1 MTLQVC
7 VSKFFFFFFQGSSIR
22 HCTSWACKYI
32 RDYIEW
38 STFWPKKSTEFY
50 PFSTLQVPSGR
61 QFALPS
67 WRRGCLRGLCK
78 MHRWQAS
85 AHGASSMANI
95 FQFMVTGCHWVL
107 RWLPENVYNIQAS
120 LIYFVCFFFRILY
133 MSTIKMIYIY
143 ICMYVI
149 IIYIHEQKNNLQI
162 QTSNIF
168 LAPFSRGAFNNRS
181 RHVSVVVCWWRPL
194 TSKSWATTVT
204 HLHLGN
210 GGKVVVILIPSECP
224 FFLCR
229 SDVFEVKY
237 GQTTF
242 VLTKNYVW

>member
-1 MTLQVC
+1 
-7 VSKFFFFFFQGSSIR
+7 
-22 HCTSWACKYI
+22 
-32 RDYIEW
+32 
-38 STFWPKKSTEFY
+38 
-50 PFSTLQVPSGR
+50 
-61 QFALPS
+61 
-67 WRRGCLRGLCK
+67 

-85 AHGASSMANI
+85 AHGASSMAKI
-95 FQFMVTGCHWVL
+95 SSS
-107 RWLPENVYNIQAS
+107 WLPVAIGSWGGYQRMFTTYRLVWSI
-120 LIYFVCFFFRILY
+120 LYVFFCILY

-143 ICMYVI
+143 VYVCNNY
-149 IIYIHEQKNNLQI
+149 IYIHEQKSNLQI

-229 SDVFEVKY
+229 SDVFDVKY
-237 GQTTF
+237 GHNDLCSYKKRCLVSKYWLDCRRIKWQSTGTMGNTWK
-242 VLTKNYVW
+242 TKNWLAWLKPYFRVSLEGMGFRENWKQLWREAFG